1 MTKNNMTI
9 KIGGEAG
16 MGVESGG
23 AGLAKALARGGLYIF
38 GIQDYMS
45 RIRGGHN
52 FFQIRVSDREL
63 YTHNDD
69 VHLLI
74 AFTKDCIERHCHEV
88 VKDGAVIY
96 DEALGY
102 DASELTKLGLKA
114 CPIPL
119 SRLATEIGGHRIMA
133 NTCALGATAGIT
145 GYDFARIQDIIETN
159 FRQKGDETIKK
170 NLGVAKAGYDWAY
183 DKYAEG
189 FEFKLEPVNADPAT
203 PSPVRSPQ
211 ATDSRSESP
220 RTGDGAKRRM
230 VLHGNQAVGMG
241 AIAAGCKF
249 ISAYPMTP
257 ATSIFEYIT
266 GKANKYGIVS
276 KQTEDELAAIL
287 FAIGA
292 NHAGVRGMT
301 CTSGGGFSLM
311 VEALGLASITETPLV
326 VAEVQRG
333 GPSTGLPTRTEQPD
347 LEFVINAS
355 HGETPR
361 IVIAPATIEECFE
374 SGWRAFNLA
383 EKYQCPVIILSD
395 LFLSSQLRSI
405 DKSHFDFSKVKI
417 ERGELLTDAQLDK
430 IQDYKRHA
438 ITESGISPRAVPGH
452 RNGVYV
458 TTSDEHTEYGYA
470 VEEADHR
477 NKMMEKRMRKYDAIL
492 REMRAPDLYGDKD
505 AEITFVCW
513 GSTYGAV
520 REAVDILKKKGI
532 KANLLK
538 FTDIWPF
545 PEDKAL
551 PLLERA
557 KRLVAVENNFTGQL
571 ANVIRR
577 STGIKMD
584 NKILKYSGRPFSP
597 EEIIANLKEEAKVH
611 V

>member
-1 MTKNNMTI
+1 MIKNNMTI

-23 AGLAKALARGGLYIF
+23 AGLVKALTRGGLQIF
-38 GIQDYMS
+38 ALQDYMS

-52 FFQIRVSDREL
+52 FFQIRVSTQEL
-63 YTHNDD
+63 YGFTDEI
-69 VHLLI
+69 HLLI
-74 AFTKDCIERHCHEV
+74 AFTKDCIERHKHEV
-88 VKDGAVIY
+88 AKGGAIIY

-102 DASELTKLGLKA
+102 DEALIAEHGVTA

-119 SRLATEIGGHRIMA
+119 SKLATEVGGHRIMS

-145 GYDFARIQDIIETN
+145 GYDFERIKDIIETN
-159 FRQKGDETIKK
+159 FRKKGDDVIAK
-170 NLGVAKAGYDWAY
+170 NLAVAKAGYDAAHNLHSENFDY
-183 DKYAEG
+183 
-189 FEFKLEPVNADPAT
+189 KLETVDTNP
-203 PSPVRSPQ
+203 
-211 ATDSRSESP
+211 
-220 RTGDGAKRRM
+220 AKRRM
-230 VLHGNQAVGMG
+230 VLHGNQAIGLG
-241 AIAAGCKF
+241 AIAGGCKF

-266 GKANKYGIVS
+266 SKANKYGIVS

-292 NHAGVRGMT
+292 NHSGVRGMT
-301 CTSGGGFSLM
+301 CTSGGGFDLM

-347 LEFVINAS
+347 LESVIFAS

-361 IVIAPATIEECFE
+361 IVIAPSTIEECFE
-374 SGWRAFNLA
+374 AGWRAFNLA

-405 DKSHFDFSKVKI
+405 DKSRFDIANTPVD
-417 ERGELLTDAQLDK
+417 RGALLTNKQLDG
-430 IQDYKRHA
+430 ITNYKRHA
-438 ITESGISPRAVPGH
+438 FTENGISPRAIPGH

-458 TTSDEHTEYGYA
+458 TTSDEHTEDGYA
-470 VEEADHR
+470 VEEADPR
-477 NKMMEKRMRKYDAIL
+477 NKMMEKRMRKYDLAL
-492 REMRAPDLYGDKD
+492 QEMKAPELYGDKD

-513 GSTYGAV
+513 GSPYGAV
-520 REAVDILKKKGI
+520 REAVDTLRKNKT

-538 FTDIWPF
+538 FTDLWPF
-545 PEDKAL
+545 PADKAR
-551 PLLERA
+551 PFLEKA
-557 KRLVAVENNFTGQL
+557 KYLIAVENNFTGQL
-571 ANVIRR
+571 ANLIRR
-577 STGIKMD
+577 CTGIEVD
-584 NKILKYSGRPFSP
+584 SKILKYSGRPFSAT
-597 EEIIANLKEEAKVH
+597 EILAKLKKEAEVH

>member
-1 MTKNNMTI
+1 MTI

-23 AGLAKALARGGLYIF
+23 AGLTKALSRGGLYVF
-38 GIQDYMS
+38 ALQDYMS

-52 FFQIRVSDREL
+52 FFQIRVSTREL
-63 YTHNDD
+63 YTHTDD

-74 AFTKDCIERHCHEV
+74 AFTKDCIERHHGEV
-88 VKDGAVIY
+88 VKGGAIVY
-96 DEALGY
+96 DEALAF
-102 DASELTKLGLKA
+102 DAAAIKEFGIQA

-119 SRLATEIGGHRIMA
+119 TKLATEIGGHRIMA
-133 NTCALGATAGIT
+133 NTCALGATAGMT
-145 GYDFARIQDIIETN
+145 GYDFERIKDIIETN
-159 FRQKGDETIKK
+159 FRKKGDEVIAK
-170 NLGVAKAGYDWAY
+170 NLAVAKAGYDYAH
-183 DKYAEG
+183 DKYAKD
-189 FEFKLEPVNADPAT
+189 FHYKLEPVNANPKD
-203 PSPVRSPQ
+203 
-211 ATDSRSESP
+211 
-220 RTGDGAKRRM
+220 RRM
-230 VLHGNQAVGMG
+230 VLHGNQAIGLG

-266 GKANKYGIVS
+266 SKANKYGIIS

-292 NHAGVRGMT
+292 NHGGVRAMT

-347 LEFVINAS
+347 LEFVISAS
-355 HGETPR
+355 HGESPR
-361 IVIAPATIEECFE
+361 IVIAPSTIEECFE
-374 SGWRAFNLA
+374 MGVRAFNLA

-395 LFLSSQLRSI
+395 LHLSSQLRSI
-405 DKSHFDFSKVKI
+405 DKSRFDVAGVKVD
-417 ERGELLTDAQLDK
+417 RGEILSDVQLDK
-430 IQDYKRHA
+430 ISDYKRHA
-438 ITESGISPRAVPGH
+438 LTESGISPRAIPGH

-470 VEEADHR
+470 VEEAEPR
-477 NKMMEKRMRKYDAIL
+477 NKMMEKRMRKMERAVQ
-492 REMRAPDLYGDKD
+492 EMEAPELYGDRD
-505 AEITFVCW
+505 ADFTFVCW

-520 REAVDILKKKGI
+520 REAVDILRKNKMKV
-532 KANLLK
+532 NLLK

-545 PEDKAL
+545 PEDKVK
-551 PLLERA
+551 PLLEKA
-557 KRLVAVENNFTGQL
+557 KHLVAVENNFTGQL

-577 STGIKMD
+577 STGIKVHS
-584 NKILKYSGRPFSP
+584 KILKYSGRPFSP
-597 EEIIANLKEEAKVH
+597 EEIVANLKEEAKVN

>member
-1 MTKNNMTI
+1 MTI

-23 AGLAKALARGGLYIF
+23 AGLVKALTRGGLYVF
-38 GIQDYMS
+38 AFQDYMS

-52 FFQIRVSDREL
+52 FFQIRVNTQEL
-63 YTHNDD
+63 YGFTDD

-74 AFTKDCIERHCHEV
+74 AFTKDCIERHKNEV
-88 VKDGAVIY
+88 VKGGAIIY

-102 DASELTKLGLKA
+102 DAASITELGITP

-119 SRLATEIGGHRIMA
+119 TKLATEIGGHRIMA

-145 GYDFARIQDIIETN
+145 GYDFERIKDIIETN
-159 FRQKGDETIKK
+159 FRKKGEDVIAK
-170 NLGVAKAGYDWAY
+170 NIAVAKAGYDAAH
-183 DKYAEG
+183 DKYAKD
-189 FEFKLEPVNADPAT
+189 FQFKLETVNTNPA
-203 PSPVRSPQ
+203 Q
-211 ATDSRSESP
+211 
-220 RTGDGAKRRM
+220 RRM
-230 VLHGNQAVGMG
+230 VLHGNQAIGLG
-241 AIAAGCKF
+241 AIAGGCKF

-266 GKANKYGIVS
+266 SKANKYGIVS

-326 VAEVQRG
+326 IAEVQRG

-347 LEFVINAS
+347 LEFVIFCS
-355 HGETPR
+355 QGETPR
-361 IVIAPATIEECFE
+361 IVIAPSTIEECYE
-374 SGWRAFNLA
+374 MGWRAFNLA

-395 LFLSSQLRSI
+395 LYLSSHLRSI
-405 DKSHFDFSKVKI
+405 DKSRFDIVNTPVD
-417 ERGELLTDAQLDK
+417 RGDLLTNKQLDS
-430 IQDYKRHA
+430 ITNYKRHA
-438 ITESGISPRAVPGH
+438 FTESGISPRAIPGH

-458 TTSDEHTEYGYA
+458 TTSDEHTEDGYA
-470 VEEADHR
+470 VEEAEPR
-477 NKMMEKRMRKYDAIL
+477 NKMMEKRMHKYDAAL
-492 REMRAPDLYGDKD
+492 QEMKAPELYGDKD

-513 GSTYGAV
+513 GSPYGAV
-520 REAVDILKKKGI
+520 REAVDTLRKNKT

-538 FTDIWPF
+538 FTDLWPF
-545 PEDKAL
+545 PADKAR
-551 PLLERA
+551 PFLEKA
-557 KRLVAVENNFTGQL
+557 KYLIAVENNFTAQL
-571 ANVIRR
+571 ASLIRR
-577 STGIKMD
+577 CTGIEVD
-584 NKILKYSGRPFSP
+584 SKILKYSGRPFSS
-597 EEIIANLKEEAKVH
+597 EEILARLKKEAEVH

>member
-1 MTKNNMTI
+1 MIKNNMTI

-23 AGLAKALARGGLYIF
+23 AGLVKALSRGGLHVF
-38 GIQDYMS
+38 ALQDYMS

-52 FFQIRVSDREL
+52 FFQIRIGTQEL
-63 YTHNDD
+63 FTFHDE
-69 VHLLI
+69 VHLLL
-74 AFTKDCIERHCHEV
+74 AFTKECIERHKHEV
-88 VKDGAVIY
+88 VKGGAIIY
-96 DEALGY
+96 DEGLGY
-102 DASELTKLGLKA
+102 DAAEITKLGVKA

-119 SRLATEIGGHRIMA
+119 EKLAIEIGGHRIME
-133 NTCALGATAGIT
+133 NTCSLGATAGIT
-145 GYDFARIQDIIETN
+145 GYDFERIKDIIETN
-159 FRQKGDETIKK
+159 FKKKGDEIVAK
-170 NLGVAKAGYDWAY
+170 NVAVAKAGYDAAHEL
-183 DKYAEG
+183 YAKG
-189 FEFKLEPVNADPAT
+189 FEFKLEPVNANPA
-203 PSPVRSPQ
+203 Q
-211 ATDSRSESP
+211 
-220 RTGDGAKRRM
+220 RRM
-230 VLHGNQAVGMG
+230 VIHGNQAIGLG

-266 GKANKYGIVS
+266 SKANKYGIVS

-301 CTSGGGFSLM
+301 CTSGGGFDLM
-311 VEALGLASITETPLV
+311 VEAMGLASITETPLV

-347 LEFVINAS
+347 LESVIFCS

-395 LFLSSQLRSI
+395 LYLSSQLRSV
-405 DKSHFDFSKVKI
+405 DKSHFDIAAVKVD
-417 ERGELLTDAQLDK
+417 RGELLTDKQLDQ
-430 IQDYKRHA
+430 IVDYKRHA
-438 ITESGISPRAVPGH
+438 ITDSGISPRAIPGH

-470 VEEADHR
+470 VEDEETR

-492 REMRAPDLYGDKD
+492 QDMKAPELYGDKD
-505 AEITFVCW
+505 AEITFICW

-520 REAVDILKKKGI
+520 REAVDTLRKNKT

-538 FTDIWPF
+538 FKDIWPF
-545 PEDKAL
+545 PEDKVK
-551 PLLERA
+551 PLLEKA
-557 KRLVAVENNFTGQL
+557 KYLVAVENNFTGQL

-577 STGIKMD
+577 CTSIEVD
-584 NKILKYSGRPFSP
+584 SKILKYSGRPFSP
-597 EEIIANLKEEAKVH
+597 EEILVKLKKEAEVH

>member
-1 MTKNNMTI
+1 MVKNDMTI

-23 AGLAKALARGGLYIF
+23 AGLTKALSRGGLYVF
-38 GIQDYMS
+38 ALQDYMS

-52 FFQIRVSDREL
+52 FFQIRVSTREL
-63 YTHNDD
+63 YTHTDD

-74 AFTKDCIERHCHEV
+74 AFTKDCIERHHGEV
-88 VKDGAVIY
+88 VKGGAIVY
-96 DEALGY
+96 DEALAF
-102 DASELTKLGLKA
+102 DAAAIKEFGIQA

-119 SRLATEIGGHRIMA
+119 TKLATEIGGHRIMA
-133 NTCALGATAGIT
+133 NTCALGATAGMT
-145 GYDFARIQDIIETN
+145 GYDFERIKDIIETN
-159 FRQKGDETIKK
+159 FRKKGDEVIAK
-170 NLGVAKAGYDWAY
+170 NLAVAKAGYDYAH
-183 DKYAEG
+183 DKYAKD
-189 FEFKLEPVNADPAT
+189 FHYKLEPVNANPKD
-203 PSPVRSPQ
+203 
-211 ATDSRSESP
+211 
-220 RTGDGAKRRM
+220 RRM
-230 VLHGNQAVGMG
+230 VLHGNQAIGLG

-266 GKANKYGIVS
+266 SKANKYGIIS

-292 NHAGVRGMT
+292 NHGGVRAMT

-347 LEFVINAS
+347 LEFVISAS
-355 HGETPR
+355 HGESPR
-361 IVIAPATIEECFE
+361 IVIAPSTIEECFE
-374 SGWRAFNLA
+374 MGVRAFNLA

-395 LFLSSQLRSI
+395 LHLSSQLRSI
-405 DKSHFDFSKVKI
+405 DKSRFDVAGVKVD
-417 ERGELLTDAQLDK
+417 RGEILSDVQLDK
-430 IQDYKRHA
+430 ISDYKRHA
-438 ITESGISPRAVPGH
+438 LTESGISPRAIPGH

-470 VEEADHR
+470 VEEAEPR
-477 NKMMEKRMRKYDAIL
+477 NKMMEKRMRKMERAVQ
-492 REMRAPDLYGDKD
+492 EMEAPELYGDRD
-505 AEITFVCW
+505 ADFTFVCW

-520 REAVDILKKKGI
+520 REAVDILRKNKMKV
-532 KANLLK
+532 NLLK

-545 PEDKAL
+545 PEDKVK
-551 PLLERA
+551 PLLEKA
-557 KRLVAVENNFTGQL
+557 KHLVAVENNFTGQL

-577 STGIKMD
+577 STGIKVHS
-584 NKILKYSGRPFSP
+584 KILKYSGRPFSP
-597 EEIIANLKEEAKVH
+597 EEIVANLKEEAKVN

>member
-1 MTKNNMTI
+1 MTI

-23 AGLAKALARGGLYIF
+23 AGLTKAITRGGLYVF
-38 GIQDYMS
+38 ALQDYMS

-52 FFQIRVSDREL
+52 FFQVRVSAQEL
-63 YTHNDD
+63 FTHTDD

-74 AFTKDCIERHCHEV
+74 AFTKDCVERHKHEV
-88 VKDGAVIY
+88 VKGGAIIY
-96 DEALGY
+96 DESLGI
-102 DASELTKLGLKA
+102 DAATLKEA
-114 CPIPL
+114 GIKPCPIPL
-119 SRLATEIGGHRIMA
+119 SKIATETGGHRIMA

-145 GYDFARIQDIIETN
+145 GYDFNRIKDIIETN
-159 FRQKGDETIKK
+159 FRKKGDEVIQK
-170 NLGVAKAGYDWAY
+170 NLAVAKAGYDAAHDAY
-183 DKYAEG
+183 AKD
-189 FEFKLEPVNADPAT
+189 FEYKLEPVNADP
-203 PSPVRSPQ
+203 V
-211 ATDSRSESP
+211 
-220 RTGDGAKRRM
+220 KRRM
-230 VLHGNQAVGMG
+230 VLHGNQAIGLG

-266 GKANKYGIVS
+266 SKANKYGIVS

-361 IVIAPATIEECFE
+361 IVIAPHTIEECFE
-374 SGWRAFNLA
+374 MGVRAFNLA

-395 LFLSSQLRSI
+395 LYLSSQLRSI
-405 DKSHFDFSKVKI
+405 DKNHFDITNVKVD
-417 ERGELLTDAQLDK
+417 RGELLTDKELDS
-430 IQDYKRHA
+430 ISDYKRHA
-438 ITESGISPRAVPGH
+438 ITDSGISPRAIPGH

-458 TTSDEHTEYGYA
+458 TTSDEHTEQGYA
-470 VEEADHR
+470 VEEAEPR
-477 NKMMEKRMRKYDAIL
+477 NKMMEKRMRKYDFIVQ
-492 REMRAPDLYGDKD
+492 EMRAPEMYGDPH
-505 AEITFVCW
+505 AEITLVCW

-520 REAVDILKKKGI
+520 REAVDILRKKGT
-532 KANLLK
+532 KANLLVFK
-538 FTDIWPF
+538 DIWPF
-545 PEDKAL
+545 PEDKVK
-551 PLLERA
+551 PFLEKSKYLIA
-557 KRLVAVENNFTGQL
+557 IENNFTGQL

-577 STGIKMD
+577 CTGIKV
-584 NKILKYSGRPFSP
+584 NGKILKYSGRPFSP
-597 EEIIANLKEEAKVH
+597 EEIVANLEEEAKIH